1 MHDETKETQKND
13 ETQKNF
19 KSQRDDKNQN
29 QAQFTTY
36 CFREQ

>member
-19 KSQRDDKNQN
+19 KSQRDDNNQN